1 MAVEVEHASLLG
13 ESGGEEGVSGDHVA
27 TERRNLLNV
36 CKLVIKQLIETSM
49 ARGQPMDDSNAKL
62 QQLFLALEHCL
73 KHRLRG

>member
-13 ESGGEEGVSGDHVA
+13 ESGGEEGAFGDQIV

-49 ARGQPMDDSNAKL
+49 TRGQPMDDSNVTL
-62 QQLFLALEHCL
+62 QQLFLAVEHCL
-73 KHRLRG
+73 RHRLRG